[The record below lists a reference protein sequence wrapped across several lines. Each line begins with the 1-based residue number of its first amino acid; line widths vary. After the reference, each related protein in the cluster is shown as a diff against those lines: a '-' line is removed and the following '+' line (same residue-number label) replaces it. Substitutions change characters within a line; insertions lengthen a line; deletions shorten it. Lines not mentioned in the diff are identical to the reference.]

1 MQVPRHGLPMI
12 RRLMRAIGLLA
23 VPTACTILLWLP
35 LASPR
40 GPNLI
45 ANPSF
50 EIAQPRD
57 LYGRVFAGW
66 EGWRSRWEWASGW
79 RSEKGS
85 RCPSKSG

>member
-1 MQVPRHGLPMI
+1 MI
-12 RRLMRAIGLLA
+12 RRLMKFAGLLA
-23 VPTACTILLWLP
+23 VPIVCAILLWVP

-57 LYGRVFAGW
+57 LFGRVFAGW
-66 EGWRSRWEWASGW
+66 AG
-79 RSEKGS
+79 
-85 RCPSKSG
+85 